1 MRTLIAAMLV
11 LLVTTGCVTHYPV
24 AETKLPFTY
33 PLADCNPA
41 ALAAAQAQ
49 VLKPAGQQ
57 QLSQASVCVTR
68 LLAPATAQVL
78 SVDDKVRLEAQALS
92 LAESELR
99 TALETPFFPADRA
112 RSHFGIAL
120 SGGGTKASSF
130 SIGVLA
136 GLADAGLLDKA
147 DYISTVSGGGYA
159 AYFYYAHR
167 IFPALR
173 SGPRTPVS
181 NQDLFRD
188 CLSDPEG
195 FAEEP
200 IGARIRSTNYCGRL
214 DLASRADTAA
224 QRAQDIRYQALLKCS
239 QDLLRPG
246 CCHMTTTA
254 GMDSGISLHALLGTV
269 GSIPHANVA
278 STAFDRGY
286 FLSPSGHAY
295 RHGIGLAYGAT
306 LTRSTPLSEVAIT
319 DAARRCGQ
327 SSPGLM
333 AMLDC
338 QPDGPGHGPAPIALT
353 FDELR
358 LGLLKRGPAG
368 ARLPF
373 WIMSAAAPQTR
384 SVFGWMTTGKDDV
397 TNSDM
402 FEMTAVSH
410 GSGRYGYVS
419 ASPAIHDLSVLD
431 SVAAS
436 AAFLDANQLKY
447 KNRYLRTLLGVG
459 QHVANL
465 DWGYDIANYNLGVE
479 RRQLHRRLP
488 FPLYW
493 FDKRMVD
500 APAIEHPSPELK
512 DRHRSVFIRLIDGG
526 NAENLGAYSLLKR
539 DVKHLLISD
548 AAADENGL
556 FKDICD
562 LGRRLRYTP
571 GDVLPKNLYLPGL
584 EDFAGHCGKVDDKDF
599 AYDMQSWFA
608 HHPVLFGCI
617 RHQAVASGS
626 DACKELGE
634 KDVRLFIAKPAINFR
649 HFIANQMNGRIGG
662 KLAECY
668 VRGVDT
674 LAPTSLLNCDSAI
687 FLKLNHGVEK
697 GVSPGCPIFPQH
709 STLLMTANSSGTLF
723 VAYRELAR
731 QYVAQTAAILAKLIA
746 GDATGARDFDSVIA
760 DQAKKPLP
768 ANGTK
773 CE

>member
-1 MRTLIAAMLV
+1 MRILIAVWLA
-11 LLVTTGCVTHYPV
+11 LLGTTGCVTQYPV
-24 AETKLPFTY
+24 AETELPFAY
-33 PLADCNPA
+33 PLANCNTDS
-41 ALAAAQAQ
+41 LAAAQAQ

-68 LLAPATAQVL
+68 PLAPATEQL
-78 SVDDKVRLEAQALS
+78 QNFDEKVRLEAQTLS

-136 GLADAGLLDKA
+136 GLADVGLLDKA

-167 IFPALR
+167 IFPELR
-173 SGPRTPVS
+173 PGPRLSVS

-188 CLSDPEG
+188 CLSDPEDI
-195 FAEEP
+195 AEES

-214 DLASRADTAA
+214 DLASRAANAA
-224 QRAQDIRYQALLKCS
+224 HKAQDIRYQALLKCS

-246 CCHMTTTA
+246 YCHMNTTA
-254 GMDSGISLHALLGTV
+254 GMDSGISLNALLGTV
-269 GSIPHANVA
+269 GSIPHAFAA
-278 STAFDRGY
+278 STVFDQGY
-286 FLSPSGHAY
+286 FLSPSGHVY

-306 LTRSTPLSEVAIT
+306 LTLSAPLSEVAIT

-327 SSPGLM
+327 NLPGMIAL
-333 AMLDC
+333 LDC
-338 QPDGPGHGPAPIALT
+338 QPDGPGYGPAPVALT

-358 LGLLKRGPAG
+358 VGLLKPGPAG
-368 ARLPF
+368 ERLPF

-384 SVFGWMTTGKDDV
+384 SVFGWMATGTDDI

-447 KNRYLRTLLGVG
+447 KNRYLRTLLGVL
-459 QHVANL
+459 QHGTNV

-493 FDKRMVD
+493 FDKWMVD

-539 DVKHLLISD
+539 GVKQLLISD
-548 AAADENGL
+548 AAADENGK
-556 FKDICD
+556 FEDICG

-571 GDVLPKNLYLPGL
+571 GDVMPKNLYLPGL
-584 EDFAGHCGKVDDKDF
+584 EDFAGHCAKVNKKDF
-599 AYDMQSWFA
+599 AYDMQSWFIN
-608 HHPVLFGCI
+608 HPVLFGCI
-617 RHQAVASGS
+617 RHQAVASGP

-649 HFIANQMNGRIGG
+649 RFVTNQMSGRIGG
-662 KLAECY
+662 KLADCY
-668 VRGVDT
+668 VRGVDS
-674 LAPTSLLNCDSAI
+674 LAPDSLINCDSSI

-709 STLLMTANSSGTLF
+709 STIFMTANSSGTLF

-731 QYVAQTAAILAKLIA
+731 QYVANTAAILTKLIK
-746 GDATGARDFDSVIA
+746 GDPTGATDFDSAIA
-760 DQAKKPLP
+760 YQTKTPLP

-773 CE
+773 CK